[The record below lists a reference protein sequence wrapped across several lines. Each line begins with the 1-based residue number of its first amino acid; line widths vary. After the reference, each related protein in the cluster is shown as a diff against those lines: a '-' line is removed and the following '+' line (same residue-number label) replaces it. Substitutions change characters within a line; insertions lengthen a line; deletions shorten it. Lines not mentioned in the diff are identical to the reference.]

1 MRSSGTPTAAAA
13 HPRSRGENR
22 SMRKTVRV
30 SPGSSP
36 LTRGKRGVR
45 GACDPSTR
53 LIPAHAG
60 KTSFRSVT
68 ATPTAAH
75 PRSRGENTGPSPCD
89 STSRGSSP
97 LTRGKRGWRRKGIDL
112 RRLIPAHAG
121 KTPRGAR
128 ARQARAAHPRS
139 RGENAEPGTLDR
151 RRLGSSPLTRG
162 KPPWCL
168 LVGLRDRLIP
178 AHAGKTS
185 PCT

>member
-75 PRSRGENTGPSPCD
+75 PRSRGENTGWPVGDFTRP
-89 STSRGSSP
+89 GSSP
-97 LTRGKRGWRRKGIDL
+97 LTRGKHGAVTVRLNLTG
-112 RRLIPAHAG
+112 LIPAHAG
-121 KTPRGAR
+121 KTRLATKR
-128 ARQARAAHPRS
+128 DRSSTAHPRS
-139 RGENAEPGTLDR
+139 RGENAARGTR
-151 RRLGSSPLTRG
+151 EAGSGGSSPLTRG
-162 KPPWCL
+162 KL
-168 LVGLRDRLIP
+168 SR
-178 AHAGKTS
+178 
-185 PCT
+185 

>member
-139 RGENAEPGTLDR
+139 RGENRFGDPLPFSPR
-151 RRLGSSPLTRG
+151 GSSPLTRG
-162 KPPWCL
+162 KHLPE
-168 LVGLRDRLIP
+168 RDRRRHRRLIP
-178 AHAGKTS
+178 AHAGKT
-185 PCT
+185 

>member
-97 LTRGKRGWRRKGIDL
+97 LTRGKLYRACVGRAFQ
-112 RRLIPAHAG
+112 RLIPAHAG
-121 KTPRGAR
+121 KTHVRGLGAR
-128 ARQARAAHPRS
+128 RRRAHPRS
-139 RGENAEPGTLDR
+139 RGENHGPGGQEASH
-151 RRLGSSPLTRG
+151 LGSSPLTRG
-162 KPPWCL
+162 KLWQGRLGSCQE
-168 LVGLRDRLIP
+168 RLIP
-178 AHAGKTS
+178 AHAGKTGR
-185 PCT
+185 